1 MVLTVTLVAFTKIN
15 MIGNAYIKTALVA
28 VLFII
33 TSLNSFASDLKS
45 VQCLIE
51 NQNIILT
58 FDNDMMSSFQLST
71 KTDSKFSQ
79 NTNSGT
85 TKLILN
91 INQFPAVINLSPAN
105 KAWVITSTCTIKPL
119 RQKE

>member
-1 MVLTVTLVAFTKIN
+1 MK
-15 MIGNAYIKTALVA
+15 YSSYCKTALAA

-33 TSLNSFASDLKS
+33 TPLNSFALDS
-45 VQCLIE
+45 VQCFMKNE
-51 NQNIILT
+51 NIILT
-58 FDNDMMSSFQLST
+58 FDNDIISSFELST
-71 KTDSKFSQ
+71 KSKSKFSQ

-105 KAWVITSTCTIKPL
+105 KAWTITSTCTIKPF

>member
-1 MVLTVTLVAFTKIN
+1 METLVLFIKIN
-15 MIGNAYIKTALVA
+15 ITHYTYIKTALAA

-33 TSLNSFASDLKS
+33 TPLNSFASDLDS
-45 VQCLIE
+45 VQCFMKNE
-51 NQNIILT
+51 NIILT

-105 KAWVITSTCTIKPL
+105 KAWTITSTCTIKL
-119 RQKE
+119 FRQKE

>member
-1 MVLTVTLVAFTKIN
+1 MKHYPYHKTV
-15 MIGNAYIKTALVA
+15 LVA
-28 VLFII
+28 VLFIFYH
-33 TSLNSFASDLKS
+33 LDGFASDLKS

-105 KAWVITSTCTIKPL
+105 KAWTITSTCTIKPF

>member
-1 MVLTVTLVAFTKIN
+1 MKHYSYYKTV
-15 MIGNAYIKTALVA
+15 LVA
-28 VLFII
+28 VLFIFYH
-33 TSLNSFASDLKS
+33 LDGFGSDLNS
-45 VQCLIE
+45 VQCLIK
-51 NQNIILT
+51 NKNIILT

-71 KTDSKFSQ
+71 KTNSKFSQ

-91 INQFPAVINLSPAN
+91 INQFPAVINISPAN

-119 RQKE
+119 RQKK